1 MSHLLNIKQNQIKMI
16 RARGYDV
23 SEDEWI
29 LDTDYKQL
37 KKRLIKKHGDYPL
50 RKLLFSEYH
59 KLDSNVK
66 PLFVYYLGL
75 KEGKQIKLEAID
87 SFIAKMVE
95 EDKEGILIIN
105 SVLSP
110 SALKRLS
117 IITESKYQIFQE
129 HDFVFDLINHFMVP
143 KHELMSP
150 AEVAALKKKVMVLPK
165 GGLAVIPSTDVV
177 AQYYNFPIGSY
188 IKLTSESE
196 TDLLFNQI
204 INYCIVV

>member
-37 KKRLIKKHGDYPL
+37 KKRLIKKHGDYPM

-59 KLDSNVK
+59 KLDSSVK

-129 HDFVFDLINHFMVP
+129 HDFEFDLINHFMVP

-150 AEVAALKKKVMVLPK
+150 TQVAVLKKKVMVLPK
-165 GGLAVIPSTDVV
+165 GGLSILPSTDVV
-177 AQYYNFPIGSY
+177 AQYYNFPPGSY
-188 IKLTSESE
+188 IKLTSDSD